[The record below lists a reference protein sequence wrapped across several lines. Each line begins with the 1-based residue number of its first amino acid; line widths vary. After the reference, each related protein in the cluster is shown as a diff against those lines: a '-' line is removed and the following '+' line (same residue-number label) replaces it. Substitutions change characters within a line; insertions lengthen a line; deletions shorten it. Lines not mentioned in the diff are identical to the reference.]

1 MSGLIFSINTTA
13 NAGFAYVIPVE
24 DIQNIQTLHK
34 HFFLQFNKEDA
45 PLINEQVFT
54 EDNVKTL
61 QALQKVNPYFM
72 RFQGTSSVEQ
82 FKKHM
87 PAAKL
92 YNNNLQPKV

>member
-1 MSGLIFSINTTA
+1 MSGLIFSINITA

-24 DIQNIQTLHK
+24 DIQNIQTLRK
-34 HFFLQFNKEDA
+34 HFFLQFNEEEA

-54 EDNVKTL
+54 GNNVKTL
-61 QALQKVNPYFM
+61 QDLQKVNPYFM
-72 RFQGTSSVEQ
+72 RLQSTSSIEQ
-82 FKKHM
+82 FKKHI